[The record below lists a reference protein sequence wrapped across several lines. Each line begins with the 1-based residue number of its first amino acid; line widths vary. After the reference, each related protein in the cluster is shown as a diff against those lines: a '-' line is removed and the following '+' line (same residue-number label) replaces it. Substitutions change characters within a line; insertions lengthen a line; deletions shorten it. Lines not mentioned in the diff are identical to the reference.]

1 MPTYSLT
8 LRSVKGSKITST
20 ELDNNFLYLQDLATA
35 SIGATGATG
44 PQGATGSQGPQGAT
58 GSQGPQGPTP
68 NGLTGSVGFQFI
80 FLSSGVTYSATF
92 SFVNGILSTYSTPYA
107 I

>member
-35 SIGATGATG
+35 SIGATGAT
-44 PQGATGSQGPQGAT
+44 GPQGAT